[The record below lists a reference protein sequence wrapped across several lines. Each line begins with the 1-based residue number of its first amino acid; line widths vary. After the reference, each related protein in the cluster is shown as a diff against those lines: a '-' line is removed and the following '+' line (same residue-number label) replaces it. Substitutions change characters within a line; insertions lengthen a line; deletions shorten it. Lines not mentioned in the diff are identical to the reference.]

1 MKKSA
6 IIFFHAG
13 NAVQRSC
20 DGIEIVPGE
29 IHLMNEKGE
38 VMERYKSAYIKAFCY
53 DGKEFPLIPINRKE
67 KKNESRTVHRFN

>member
-13 NAVQRSC
+13 NADQRSC
-20 DGIEIVPGE
+20 DGIEIIPGE
-29 IHLMNEKGE
+29 VHLMNEKGE

-53 DGKEFPLIPINRKE
+53 DGIEFPLLQINRKD
-67 KKNESRTVHRFN
+67 KKR

>member
-13 NAVQRSC
+13 NAVKRSC
-20 DGIEIVPGE
+20 DGIEIIPGE
-29 IHLMNEKGE
+29 VHLMNEKGE

-53 DGKEFPLIPINRKE
+53 DGIEFPLLQINRKE
-67 KKNESRTVHRFN
+67 KKR

>member
-6 IIFFHAG
+6 IIFFNTG

-20 DGIEIVPGE
+20 DGIEIIPGE
-29 IHLMNEKGE
+29 VHLMNEKGE

-53 DGKEFPLIPINRKE
+53 DGKEFPLIKFNRKE
-67 KKNESRTVHRFN
+67 HKR

>member
-29 IHLMNEKGE
+29 VHLMNEKGE
-38 VMERYKSAYIKAFCY
+38 VMECYKSTYIKAFTY
-53 DGKEFPLIPINRKE
+53 DNHEFPLLPETRKE
-67 KKNESRTVHRFN
+67 RYQ